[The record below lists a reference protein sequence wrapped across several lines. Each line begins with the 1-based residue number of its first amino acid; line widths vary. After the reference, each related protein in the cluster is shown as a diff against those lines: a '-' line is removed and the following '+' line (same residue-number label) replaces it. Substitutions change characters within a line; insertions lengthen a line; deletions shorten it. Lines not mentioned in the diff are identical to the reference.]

1 MRIVIDMQGVQS
13 KSQFKSIGIFAMA
26 FTQAI
31 ARNKKNHEVF
41 LALSGLFPHSIEPIR
56 NAFYGL
62 LPQENIR
69 VWYAPGPVKEV
80 DSSNTTRREVAE
92 LVREAF
98 IASLLPDIIH
108 ISSFFE
114 GYLDDAVTS
123 IGNLDK
129 NTPISV
135 ACFDMIN
142 TQDDI
147 NSKDSNVGYEKYYRR
162 KIEHLKKATF
172 CLINSEITSKNEMN
186 DVAVSEFKFFNLA
199 PTSVKKPAIKDQLLQ
214 SVTPIADYTPT
225 SFNDF
230 DSIYWDKYAVKA
242 LSVFS
247 SFLIKQASTSS
258 TPKSHFPRLAFVS
271 PLPPERTGIA
281 DYSAE
286 LLTSLADYYDIEVI
300 VTQEMVEDVS
310 RGSEFSVRD
319 INWLRANINKIDRVC
334 YHIGN
339 SHFHHHMLSMLRDI
353 PGIVVLHD
361 FYLCHLMAYIDQYV
375 APHFLA
381 NMLYESHGYSAVRK
395 RFLNLADTLLEY
407 PANFEVLKHACGVI
421 VHSKYSRTLAQQWY
435 GNNLANDWAEIPL
448 LRSPAFLSDK
458 AEARKNI
465 GLTKDDFVVCSFG
478 HLGLTKL
485 NHRLLEA
492 WLKSNLATNK
502 QCKLIFVGEM
512 SHDEYGKN
520 LLREIQTSGF
530 KDRILIT
537 GFVPS
542 EKYNDYLVAT
552 DIAVQLRT
560 HSRGETS
567 AAVLDCM
574 NYALPLIVNANGALS
589 ELDHEAIL
597 MLPDIFSEAALVDA
611 LELLWREP
619 DTRYV
624 LGKKAHEYIKNHH
637 TPNKC
642 AEQYSVA
649 IEKIYAKPQSQYHAL
664 ISAIAN
670 VEGYLPTTQECEDL
684 AQMISCTLVEK
695 KSSNQLFVDVST
707 IYREDLKTGI
717 QRVVRSIV
725 LELIN
730 LAPIDYRIEP
740 VYLANNKGTFH
751 YCYARQWTSHFL
763 GIASDW
769 CEDEIIEYAPGDVLL
784 VADYIGKLAVD
795 AENSGFFTQL
805 KNNGVTINFI
815 VYDLLPIKMPEF
827 FPPVPDGFHEWLNLV
842 GRISDNAICISSAVA
857 LDLKNWLAASDI
869 KRAIALNIDWIHL
882 GADVESSAPTFGLPK
897 DVEQTIQMHRDTK
910 SFLMVGTI
918 EPRKGYLQT
927 IDAFTRLWK
936 KGAEINLIIVGNE
949 GWKSLPKH
957 MRRSIPLIIERIR
970 NHKEFGKRLF
980 WHEGIS
986 DEYLEKLYG
995 ASTCLIAASE
1005 GEGFGLPL
1013 IEAAQHK
1020 LPIICRDIPVFREVA
1035 GEHAYYFSAN
1045 NADQLADD
1053 INKWLVM
1060 YGSNLH
1066 LQSNTMPWL
1075 TWKQSATKLLNC
1087 IKNNIDKQF
1096 HDNS

>member
-1 MRIVIDMQGVQS
+1 MRIVIDMQGVQTQS
-13 KSQFKSIGIFAMA
+13 HFKSIGGSAMA

-31 ARNKKNHEVF
+31 VRNKENHEVF
-41 LALSGLFPHSIEPIR
+41 LALSGLFPHTIEPIR

-69 VWYAPGPVKEV
+69 VWNAPGPVKEV
-80 DSSNTTRREVAE
+80 DSPNSTRREVAE

-108 ISSFFE
+108 ISSLFE

-123 IGNLDK
+123 IGILDK
-129 NTPISV
+129 NTPVSV
-135 ACFDMIN
+135 ACFDFIN
-142 TQDDI
+142 MPNT
-147 NSKDSNVGYEKYYRR
+147 KDSMGSNECFEKYYRR
-162 KIEHLKKATF
+162 KIENLKKATF
-172 CLINSEITSKNEMN
+172 CLVNSEITSKNEMN
-186 DVAVSEFKFFNLA
+186 DVATSEFKFFNLA
-199 PTSVKKPAIKDQLLQ
+199 PNRAIKPIGDDHLLQ
-214 SVTPIADYTPT
+214 SESTIIDYTLT
-225 SFNDF
+225 SFNDL
-230 DSIYWDKYAVKA
+230 DSEYWDECAVKA

-247 SFLIKQASTSS
+247 SFLIKKASTSS
-258 TPKSHFPRLAFVS
+258 AGKSHLPRLAFVS

-286 LLTSLADYYDIEVI
+286 LLTSLANYYDIEVI
-300 VTQEMVEDVS
+300 VTQEMIEDVS

-339 SHFHHHMLSMLRDI
+339 SHFHQHMLFMLRDI
-353 PGIVVLHD
+353 PGVVVLHD
-361 FYLCHLMAYIDQYV
+361 FYLCHLMAHMDQHV
-375 APHFLA
+375 TPHFLA
-381 NMLYESHGYSAVRK
+381 NMLYESHGYNAVRK

-407 PANFEVLKHACGVI
+407 PANFEVLKHAIGII

-435 GNNLANDWAEIPL
+435 GNKLASDWAEIPL
-448 LRSPAFLSDK
+448 LRSPAFLGDK
-458 AEARKNI
+458 ADARKNV
-465 GLTKDDFVVCSFG
+465 GLAEDDFVICSFG

-485 NHRLLEA
+485 NHRLVEA
-492 WLKSNLATNK
+492 WLKSNLAANK
-502 QCKLIFVGEM
+502 QCKLIFVGEI
-512 SHDEYGKN
+512 SHDEYGRN
-520 LLREIQTSGF
+520 LLRAIQTSGL

-542 EKYNDYLVAT
+542 DKYYDYLIAT
-552 DIAVQLRT
+552 DMAVQLRT

-574 NYALPLIVNANGALS
+574 NYSLPLIVNANGALS
-589 ELDHEAIL
+589 ELNNESVL
-597 MLPDIFSEAALVDA
+597 MLPDVFTETALVDA
-611 LELLWREP
+611 LEFLWRNP
-619 DTRYV
+619 DTRND
-624 LGKKAHEYIKNHH
+624 LAKKAHEHIKSHH

-642 AEQYSVA
+642 AEQYSLA
-649 IEKIYAKPQSQYHAL
+649 IEKIYAKPQSHYHTL
-664 ISAIAN
+664 INSIAN
-670 VEGYLPTTQECEDL
+670 IEGYSPTVKECEDL

-695 KSSNQLFVDVST
+695 KTSKQLFVDVST

-730 LAPIDYRIEP
+730 LAPINYRIEP
-740 VYLANNKGTFH
+740 VYLSNNKGMFH
-751 YCYARQWTSHFL
+751 YCYARKWTSHFL
-763 GIASDW
+763 DITSDW
-769 CEDEIIEYAPGDVLL
+769 CEDETIEYVAGDALL
-784 VADYIGKLAVD
+784 VADYTGKLAVE
-795 AENSGFFTQL
+795 AENSGYFTQL
-805 KNNGVTINFI
+805 KNDGVAINFI

-827 FPPVPDGFHEWLNLV
+827 FPPVPDDFQEWLNLV
-842 GRISDNAICISSAVA
+842 CRISDNAICISSAVA
-857 LDLKNWLAASDI
+857 LDLKKWIDTSNI

-897 DVEQTIQMHRDTK
+897 DIEQTIQMHRDTK

-927 IDAFTRLWK
+927 IDAFTRLWED
-936 KGAEINLIIVGNE
+936 GAEINLIIVGNE
-949 GWKSLPKH
+949 GWKSLPNH
-957 MRRSIPLIIERIR
+957 MRRSIPLIINRIR

-995 ASTCLIAASE
+995 AATCLIAASE

-1013 IEAAQHK
+1013 IEAAQNK
-1020 LPIICRDIPVFREVA
+1020 LPVICRDIPVFREVA

-1045 NADQLADD
+1045 NAEQLAVD
-1053 INKWLVM
+1053 INRWLVM
-1060 YGSNLH
+1060 YVSNEH
-1066 LQSNTMPWL
+1066 PQSNKMPWQ
-1075 TWKQSATKLLNC
+1075 TWKQSAAKLLNC
-1087 IKNNIDKQF
+1087 ININKEI
-1096 HDNS
+1096 NEPV